1 MSTIKKV
8 TKDKKTS
15 RNKLTDKQKK
25 KIIADYVATG
35 NYSETARRNNISE
48 TTVRRI
54 CKDENNKEVK
64 EKVEQKKEENSQDMF
79 EYMKNK
85 DDDKKRIVD
94 LCFEALDKKLSNLD
108 MFTNVKDIATV
119 YGIIMDKELKF
130 RELELRKQEI
140 ENQKNTSV
148 TNNGIITDLLG
159 ALKNAKENR

>member
-1 MSTIKKV
+1 MSRI
-8 TKDKKTS
+8 
-15 RNKLTDKQKK
+15 KLTDKQKK
-25 KIIADYVATG
+25 KIIADYVDNN
-35 NYSETARRNNISE
+35 NYSETARINNISE
-48 TTVRRI
+48 TSVRRI
-54 CKDENNKEVK
+54 VK
-64 EKVEQKKEENSQDMF
+64 GNEGITEKVEQKKEENSQDMF

-85 DDDKKRIVD
+85 DNDKKRIVD

-148 TNNGIITDLLG
+148 ANNGIITDLLG

>member
-1 MSTIKKV
+1 MSRV
-8 TKDKKTS
+8 
-15 RNKLTDKQKK
+15 KLTDKQKK
-25 KIIADYVATG
+25 KIIADYVDNN
-35 NYSETARRNNISE
+35 NYSETARINNISE
-48 TTVRRI
+48 TSVRRI
-54 CKDENNKEVK
+54 VK
-64 EKVEQKKEENSQDMF
+64 GNESITEKVEQKKEENTQDMF

-85 DDDKKRIVD
+85 DNDKKRIVD

-148 TNNGIITDLLG
+148 ANNGIITDLIG
-159 ALKNAKENR
+159 ALNKAKENK

>member
-1 MSTIKKV
+1 MQ
-8 TKDKKTS
+8 

-25 KIIADYVATG
+25 KIIADYIDNN
-35 NYSETARRNNISE
+35 NYSETARMNNTTD

-54 CKDENNKEVK
+54 IRENKEILK
-64 EKVEQKKEENSQDMF
+64 KVEQKKEENSRDMF

-85 DDDKKRIVD
+85 DDEKKRIVD

>member
-1 MSTIKKV
+1 MSRV
-8 TKDKKTS
+8 
-15 RNKLTDKQKK
+15 KLTDKQKK
-25 KIIADYVATG
+25 KIIADYIDNN
-35 NYSETARRNNISE
+35 NYSETARINNISE
-48 TTVRRI
+48 TSVRRI
-54 CKDENNKEVK
+54 VKGNKGIK

-85 DDDKKRIVD
+85 DNDKKRIVD

-148 TNNGIITDLLG
+148 VNNGILGDLIG
-159 ALKNAKENR
+159 ALNKAKENK

>member
-1 MSTIKKV
+1 MSRV
-8 TKDKKTS
+8 
-15 RNKLTDKQKK
+15 KLTDKQKK
-25 KIIADYVATG
+25 KIIADYVDNN
-35 NYSETARRNNISE
+35 NYSETARINNISE
-48 TTVRRI
+48 TSVRRI
-54 CKDENNKEVK
+54 VK
-64 EKVEQKKEENSQDMF
+64 GNEGITEKVEQKKEENSQDMF

-85 DDDKKRIVD
+85 DNDKKRIVD

-148 TNNGIITDLLG
+148 ANNGIIIDLIG
-159 ALKNAKENR
+159 ALKNAKENS

>member
-1 MSTIKKV
+1 MQ
-8 TKDKKTS
+8 

-25 KIIADYVATG
+25 KIIADYIDNN
-35 NYSETARRNNISE
+35 NYSETARMNNTTD

-54 CKDENNKEVK
+54 IRENKEVL
-64 EKVEQKKEENSQDMF
+64 EKVEQKKEENNQDMF

-85 DDDKKRIVD
+85 DNDKKRIVD

-148 TNNGIITDLLG
+148 ANNGIITDLLG
-159 ALKNAKENR
+159 ALENAKENR

>member
-1 MSTIKKV
+1 MQ
-8 TKDKKTS
+8 

-25 KIIADYVATG
+25 KIIADYIDNN
-35 NYSETARRNNISE
+35 NYSETARMNNTTD

-54 CKDENNKEVK
+54 IRENKEVL

-85 DDDKKRIVD
+85 DNDKKRIVD

-148 TNNGIITDLLG
+148 ANNGIITDLLG
-159 ALKNAKENR
+159 ALENAKENR

>member
-1 MSTIKKV
+1 MSRV
-8 TKDKKTS
+8 
-15 RNKLTDKQKK
+15 KLTDKQKK
-25 KIIADYVATG
+25 KIIADYIDNN
-35 NYSETARRNNISE
+35 NYSETARINNISE
-48 TTVRRI
+48 TSVRRI
-54 CKDENNKEVK
+54 VK
-64 EKVEQKKEENSQDMF
+64 GNEGITEKVEQKKEENSQDMF

-85 DDDKKRIVD
+85 DNDKKRIVD

-148 TNNGIITDLLG
+148 ANNGILTDLLG
-159 ALKNAKENR
+159 ALNNAKKD

>member
-1 MSTIKKV
+1 MSRV
-8 TKDKKTS
+8 
-15 RNKLTDKQKK
+15 KLTDKQKK
-25 KIIADYVATG
+25 KIIADYVDNN
-35 NYSETARRNNISE
+35 NYSETARINNISE
-48 TTVRRI
+48 TSVRRI
-54 CKDENNKEVK
+54 VK
-64 EKVEQKKEENSQDMF
+64 GNEGITEKVEQKKEENSQDMF

-148 TNNGIITDLLG
+148 ANNGIITDLLG
-159 ALKNAKENR
+159 ALNNEKKD

>member
-1 MSTIKKV
+1 MSRV
-8 TKDKKTS
+8 
-15 RNKLTDKQKK
+15 KLTDKQKK
-25 KIIADYVATG
+25 KIIADYVDNN
-35 NYSETARRNNISE
+35 NYSETARMNNISE
-48 TTVRRI
+48 TSVRSI
-54 CKDENNKEVK
+54 VK
-64 EKVEQKKEENSQDMF
+64 VNAGITEKVEQKKEENSQDMF
-79 EYMKNK
+79 EYMKKK

-140 ENQKNTSV
+140 ENQKNTSIA
-148 TNNGIITDLLG
+148 NNGIITDLLG

>member
-1 MSTIKKV
+1 MQ
-8 TKDKKTS
+8 

-25 KIIADYVATG
+25 KIIADYIDNN
-35 NYSETARRNNISE
+35 NYSETARMNNISE
-48 TTVRRI
+48 TSVRRI
-54 CKDENNKEVK
+54 VK
-64 EKVEQKKEENSQDMF
+64 GNEGITEKVEQKKEENSQDMF

-85 DDDKKRIVD
+85 DNDKKRIVD

-148 TNNGIITDLLG
+148 ANNGILTDLLG
-159 ALKNAKENR
+159 ALNNAKKD

>member
-1 MSTIKKV
+1 MQ
-8 TKDKKTS
+8 
-15 RNKLTDKQKK
+15 RNKLKKKKKK
-25 KIIADYVATG
+25 KIIADYIDNN
-35 NYSETARRNNISE
+35 NYSETARMNNTTD

-54 CKDENNKEVK
+54 IRENKEVLK
-64 EKVEQKKEENSQDMF
+64 KVEQKKEENSQDMF

-85 DDDKKRIVD
+85 DNDKKRIVD

-148 TNNGIITDLLG
+148 ANNGIITDLLG

>member
-1 MSTIKKV
+1 MSRV
-8 TKDKKTS
+8 
-15 RNKLTDKQKK
+15 KLTDKQKK
-25 KIIADYVATG
+25 KIIADYVDNN
-35 NYSETARRNNISE
+35 NYSETARINNISE
-48 TTVRRI
+48 TSVRRI
-54 CKDENNKEVK
+54 VKGNEGIK

-85 DDDKKRIVD
+85 DNDKKRIVD

-148 TNNGIITDLLG
+148 ANNGIITDLLG

>member
-1 MSTIKKV
+1 MQ
-8 TKDKKTS
+8 

-25 KIIADYVATG
+25 KIIADYIDNN
-35 NYSETARRNNISE
+35 NYSETARMNNTTD

-54 CKDENNKEVK
+54 IRENKEVLK
-64 EKVEQKKEENSQDMF
+64 KVEQKKEENSQDMF

-85 DDDKKRIVD
+85 DNDKKRIVD

-148 TNNGIITDLLG
+148 ANNGIITDLLG
-159 ALKNAKENR
+159 ALENAKENR

>member
-1 MSTIKKV
+1 MSRV
-8 TKDKKTS
+8 
-15 RNKLTDKQKK
+15 KLTKKQKK
-25 KIIADYVATG
+25 KIIADYIDNN
-35 NYSETARRNNISE
+35 NYSETARMNNISE
-48 TTVRRI
+48 TSVRRI
-54 CKDENNKEVK
+54 VK
-64 EKVEQKKEENSQDMF
+64 GNEGITEKVEQKKEENSQEMF

-85 DDDKKRIVD
+85 DNDQKRIVD

-148 TNNGIITDLLG
+148 ANNGILTDLLG
-159 ALKNAKENR
+159 ALNNAKKD

>member
-1 MSTIKKV
+1 MQ
-8 TKDKKTS
+8 

-25 KIIADYVATG
+25 KIIADYIDNN
-35 NYSETARRNNISE
+35 NYSETARMNNISE
-48 TTVRRI
+48 TSVRRI
-54 CKDENNKEVK
+54 VK
-64 EKVEQKKEENSQDMF
+64 GNEGITEKVEQKKEENSQDMF
-79 EYMKNK
+79 EYMKKK

-148 TNNGIITDLLG
+148 ANNGIITDLLG

>member
-1 MSTIKKV
+1 MSRV
-8 TKDKKTS
+8 
-15 RNKLTDKQKK
+15 KLTDKQKK
-25 KIIADYVATG
+25 KIIADYVDNN
-35 NYSETARRNNISE
+35 NYSETARINNISE
-48 TTVRRI
+48 TSVRRI
-54 CKDENNKEVK
+54 VKGNEGIK

-148 TNNGIITDLLG
+148 ANNGIIIDLIG
-159 ALKNAKENR
+159 ALNKAKENK

>member
-1 MSTIKKV
+1 MQ
-8 TKDKKTS
+8 

-25 KIIADYVATG
+25 KIIADYIDNN
-35 NYSETARRNNISE
+35 NYSETARMNNTTD

-54 CKDENNKEVK
+54 IRENKEVLK
-64 EKVEQKKEENSQDMF
+64 KVEQKKEENSQDMF

-85 DDDKKRIVD
+85 DNDKKRIVD
-94 LCFEALDKKLSNLD
+94 LCFEALEKKLSNLD

-148 TNNGIITDLLG
+148 ANNGILTDLLG
-159 ALKNAKENR
+159 ALNNAKKD

>member
-1 MSTIKKV
+1 MSRV
-8 TKDKKTS
+8 
-15 RNKLTDKQKK
+15 KLTDKQKK
-25 KIIADYVATG
+25 KIIADYIDNN
-35 NYSETARRNNISE
+35 NYSETARINNISE
-48 TTVRRI
+48 TSVRRI
-54 CKDENNKEVK
+54 VK
-64 EKVEQKKEENSQDMF
+64 GNEGITEKVEQKKEENSQDMF
-79 EYMKNK
+79 EYMKKK

-148 TNNGIITDLLG
+148 ANNGILTDLLG
-159 ALKNAKENR
+159 ALNNAKKD